1 MSRTSFAMMEA
12 GFIPGD
18 LGAFKAEGGKIRL
31 YDSGGGGG
39 GSAPPANTTNIQYTY
54 PPEVRAD
61 VIDLA
66 KNAIRASKTE
76 YQPYTRERIA
86 GFDPFQVTA
95 QQAVA
100 NLGPAQ
106 QLGAATQFA
115 GAAGLRA
122 GDINYIPSQFQTGSF
137 TQPGAAQSYMSP
149 YYQNVVD
156 IQAREARR
164 QSDIER
170 AKQQAQAVG
179 AGAFGG
185 SRQAIM
191 EAERQRNLG
200 QQIGDIQAR
209 GAQAAYEQ
217 AQNLYSTEQ
226 QRALEAQ
233 RQTEASRQYGA
244 GLALQGLQQQLAA
257 AQQLGGLGQAQ
268 FGQQKDIINALQGI
282 GQQYQALEQ
291 QRLTQQYEDF
301 LRQKQYPYQQ
311 LAFAK
316 EMIAGV
322 PTQTTQQVYQAP
334 PSAAAQL
341 AGAGTALYGASKLFG
356 SKEGGLM
363 SSYAGGG
370 LADLAVDHLSR
381 G

>member
-1 MSRTSFAMMEA
+1 MNYSRRALEA
-12 GFIPGD
+12 FGEPFGECATRLKPG
-18 LGAFKAEGGKIRL
+18 GRI
-31 YDSGGGGG
+31 YGG
-39 GSAPPANTTNIQYTY
+39 GSAPPGPPANTTNIQYTY
-54 PPEVRAD
+54 PPEVRGD

-137 TQPGAAQSYMSP
+137 TQPGAAETYMSP

-170 AKQQAQAVG
+170 TKQQAQAVG

-185 SRQAIM
+185 SRQAIL

-200 QQIGDIQAR
+200 TQIGDIQAR

-217 AQNLYSTEQ
+217 AQNLYQAEQ

-268 FGQQKDIINALQGI
+268 FGQQKDIINALQSV

-301 LRQKQYPYQQ
+301 LRQKKYPYEQ

-322 PTQTTQQVYQAP
+322 PTQTTQAVYQAP
-334 PSAAAQL
+334 PSTTAQL
-341 AGAGTALYGASKLFG
+341 AGIGTALYGASKLFG

-370 LADLAVDHLSR
+370 LADLAINHLSR

>member
-1 MSRTSFAMMEA
+1 MNYSRRQLEA
-12 GFIPGD
+12 FGEPIGESATRLKPG
-18 LGAFKAEGGKIRL
+18 GRV
-31 YDSGGGGG
+31 YGGGGG
-39 GSAPPANTTNIQYTY
+39 GSSAPPANTTNIQYTY
-54 PPEVRAD
+54 PPEVRGD

-137 TQPGAAQSYMSP
+137 TQPGAAESYMSP

-170 AKQQAQAVG
+170 TKQQAQAVG
-179 AGAFGG
+179 QGAFGG

-268 FGQQKDIINALQGI
+268 FGQQKDIINALQSV

-301 LRQKQYPYQQ
+301 LRQKKYPYEQ

-322 PTQTTQQVYQAP
+322 PTQTTQAVYQAP
-334 PSAAAQL
+334 QSAMAQL
-341 AGAGTALYGASKLFG
+341 AGVGTALYGAQKLFG
-356 SKEGGLM
+356 SKEGGM
-363 SSYAGGG
+363 VSSYAGGG
-370 LADLAVDHLSR
+370 LADLAVDHLLK